1 VADSA
6 HASEVSMPDDKRRG
20 FFGRIIQ
27 FFKEVFAELKKVIT
41 PTRKQLLNYFLVV
54 LAFVVFMMLLVTVL
68 DFVFGKLAGT
78 VFGGEPIWPLF

>member
-1 VADSA
+1 
-6 HASEVSMPDDKRRG
+6 MPDDKRRG